1 MAIVGI
7 LTLVIAVLGWIL
19 WAALSGFTRGTFAET
34 GKIAFAAGLLAFC
47 IASGSQSC
55 SVGTG
60 GGGSGGSAQ
69 HH

>member
-1 MAIVGI
+1 MAIIGI

-19 WAALSGFTRGTFAET
+19 WAALNKFSRATFAET

-55 SVGTG
+55 SMGTSG
-60 GGGSGGSAQ
+60 GGGAAQ

>member
-19 WAALSGFTRGTFAET
+19 WAALSGFTRATFSET
-34 GKIAFAAGLLAFC
+34 GKIAFTVGLLAFC

-55 SVGTG
+55 SMGTTNSG
-60 GGGSGGSAQ
+60 GGSAQ

>member
-7 LTLVIAVLGWIL
+7 LTLVVAVLGWIL
-19 WAALSGFTRGTFAET
+19 WAVLSKFSRATFAET

-55 SVGTG
+55 SMGTSGG
-60 GGGSGGSAQ
+60 GGGSAA